1 MRRLEGGVTIG
12 HAQHAGLH
20 VGHGAPFSHVP
31 RTHGMHPETQHPRP
45 GKHEACEAG
54 CAGHNGL
61 TGARPTCC
69 ETTLAPN
76 NSPVHSRKP
85 VMGRKGRGGLLQG
98 PSGFQARAGAASRA
112 TRARARRRRMVG
124 SCMGGGCG
132 WRGRGKGEWDRME
145 GRGVGKEGRGAGEA
159 CTHLWRRQQEG
170 IRARACVVR
179 CTAGDAGAF
188 RGTHSF
194 TLPTAPRP
202 HLGLQQLGQLCREGV
217 RGAEVLANQ
226 TTGQR
231 VAAAQGPRIQWPT
244 GQRHRPDPANSAVL
258 QPQGDEHGRQS
269 SQGAR
274 TSAVA
279 RDQPLKELFA
289 GANCSHRSDRAQR
302 TRMNASG
309 LARRRGP
316 LPRRP

>member
-1 MRRLEGGVTIG
+1 MGGGAGSEKVGRRSDHWACATRLL
-12 HAQHAGLH
+12 AC
-20 VGHGAPFSHVP
+20 GAWRALSCVP
-31 RTHGMHPETQHPRP
+31 RTHGIHPETQHPRP

-61 TGARPTCC
+61 AGARPTCC

-159 CTHLWRRQQEG
+159 RVCTCGDGSRRVSAHAHVWCG
-170 IRARACVVR
+170 ARRATQVR
-179 CTAGDAGAF
+179 SGA
-188 RGTHSF
+188 HIPSPS
-194 TLPTAPRP
+194 LPP
-202 HLGLQQLGQLCREGV
+202 LGLTLGFSNLGSSAG
-217 RGAEVLANQ
+217 RG
-226 TTGQR
+226 
-231 VAAAQGPRIQWPT
+231 
-244 GQRHRPDPANSAVL
+244 
-258 QPQGDEHGRQS
+258 
-269 SQGAR
+269 
-274 TSAVA
+274 
-279 RDQPLKELFA
+279 
-289 GANCSHRSDRAQR
+289 
-302 TRMNASG
+302 
-309 LARRRGP
+309 
-316 LPRRP
+316 